1 MFVTYD
7 MINPYRFS
15 TSLNLLHQADKPYG
29 YGDKIFHAL
38 M

>member
-1 MFVTYD
+1 MFVTYG

-15 TSLNLLHQADKPYG
+15 TSDLLHQADKPYG